1 MKWLGLFLF
10 PPGWDAS
17 PSQGYPSIKFARTHL
32 YTWVKRGTVRVK
44 CLAQEHNTMTP
55 ARARTKTT
63 QIRVKYTDHEATTP
77 SDAWH
82 NVIEMYAQEK
92 HRHKMNATPLYCTSI
107 CTDPQFLRSFT
118 VHILFYKF
126 CSTITQNHCML
137 FTIEGVQEKDP
148 QWHPIDCKILLAN
161 SFSLPCTEKE
171 NLTWDQESLRA
182 FFHAPL

>member
-1 MKWLGLFLF
+1 MGCKSIRGIPQHFI
-10 PPGWDAS
+10 AR
-17 PSQGYPSIKFARTHL
+17 YPFTHL
-32 YTWVKRGTVRVK
+32 GGERHCESKVLPKNTTLWPQPGLKPTPLRV
-44 CLAQEHNTMTP
+44 EHT
-55 ARARTKTT
+55 A
-63 QIRVKYTDHEATTP
+63 HEATTP

-92 HRHKMNATPLYCTSI
+92 HRHKMNVTPLYCTSI
-107 CTDPQFLRSFT
+107 CTDPQLLRLFI

-126 CSTITQNHCML
+126 FSTITQNHCML

-161 SFSLPCTEKE
+161 CFSLPCTEKE

-182 FFHAPL
+182 FFHATRQL